1 MMESLTVLIQ
11 TSPIPSNPSLALI
24 EALFRSFE
32 RADGLLESRIVILA
46 DGCEELPSTND
57 VGDVNSKSNDT
68 ENIKHGKCSSETAK
82 NYRIHLKR
90 LRQAIRDQTP
100 PFVPVSGGSIE
111 LIELETRHGSAPAIE
126 TAMLKIVS
134 TPLVMI
140 CQHDNFFIND
150 APVRDVVHAMQE
162 ERGLGIGANCIHF
175 LSIATLDYKNKVKRR
190 YQVDLGE
197 PLTVKGL
204 KFPLIPLIFWYG
216 RSHITYSN
224 YVRSHCLNRHLAKG
238 SHLEELL
245 GEAQLHDILSRNMAA
260 HKEHGTYVLDQG
272 KEILYHVSGRRARQT
287 ITNNCPTL
295 KRTSVQ
301 DHQVNLE
308 GSTANIIHSKTQ
320 RTLEGS
326 FTTARSCRAIVPGL
340 TFPSKQEE
348 NKVTNEVTSAH
359 RKPFKQRC
367 FHCGEK
373 GHSKKFCPEKEE
385 SLLHDLSASTVEI
398 IDLS

>member
-126 TAMLKIVS
+126 TAMSEIVS

-367 FHCGEK
+367 FIVA
-373 GHSKKFCPEKEE
+373 KKVIVKSFVQRKRNRSCM
-385 SLLHDLSASTVEI
+385 TYQRQQ
-398 IDLS
+398 